1 MTLEIAL
8 YIVYGF
14 LLMSLFLVILIILQ
28 KAVNNRLV
36 KLQGYARDYL
46 FKHYFDGEPMRMPFH
61 QRFFFDAYI
70 DIETQVEIDPVV
82 RDQVVL
88 DLRNTRF
95 CKKQIK
101 RLKSFSVFKRKTAV
115 FYVGALDTEEAM
127 ALIKK
132 RFLREKND
140 SVRFFMLYQL
150 ITHMDQEIFDH
161 TLKSLIGAPASYQ
174 RWVSALMKN
183 HFSQISDFIEPHLID
198 TEVEIRL
205 LLVHL
210 SAYHLSEKLKSYAIR
225 QFHESVIDLD
235 VRMKALEALAKMY
248 PLEIA
253 NDDFCKNENDDV
265 KRVAIR
271 AASNIVSQEFVDHM
285 LQSMNGSP
293 LDSERVNSLSR
304 IVYDSKTLLLY
315 IVEYYNQT
323 KILVQ
328 KEAIA
333 RVLSHRIDYLVLKLK
348 GGGYDYVRQIIEH
361 ILELHIIEDFIDFM
375 NHNKD
380 KQFEKSMLSIIK
392 KHAAKDM
399 YLLDQ
404 FSIYLKQDILSQ
416 MGIMKK
422 PQPVIPREKS
432 PLEKDKIVW
441 ISTWVL
447 VGVLFM
453 PLLYLVTNFNLIFSG
468 TIKVFEYM
476 VVSINTYLVVYFMT
490 INAIY
495 LILLLIS
502 VRGSEERINM
512 WQIKKQTFL
521 FEHDVLPSI
530 SIIAP
535 AYNEEKSIIE
545 SVTSLL
551 NLKYPKYEV
560 IVVND
565 GSKDQT
571 IDVLIEHFELERKHP
586 FFKLKLKTKQLRGV
600 YVNKHI
606 PNLIV
611 IDKQNG
617 GKADALNLGINVAK
631 SDYVCG
637 IDADSLLEEDALLKL
652 MSVTLD
658 DTKDHIALGGNIVPV
673 NGCVVDKG
681 KIEHYGLS
689 DQPVVRFQTLEYL
702 RAFTT
707 GRIGWSKINSL
718 MIISGAFGLFNRK
731 TLLETGG
738 YLTISGEL
746 KKDTVGEDMELVVRL
761 TYQALKKK
769 LPYRVD
775 YVHHANCY
783 TELPSDMKT
792 LLKQRNRW
800 QRGLLDIL
808 SYHRKILFNPKYKQ
822 AGLIAFPFFF
832 IFEMIGP
839 FIETIGYLMLIIG
852 LIMGILNVP
861 LVMMLLVATIG
872 LGIWVSLFSL
882 WIAERKNVFYSTK
895 ETFALILTAIIENFG
910 YRQIM
915 SIHRV
920 ISTYSALKESGSWGS
935 QTRTGFQK
943 K

>member
-1 MTLEIAL
+1 MTIEIAL
-8 YIVYGF
+8 YIVYAF
-14 LLMSLFLVILIILQ
+14 LIMSVILVLMIVIQ
-28 KAVNNRLV
+28 KGINLRRVT
-36 KLQGYARDYL
+36 LQGYARDYL

-61 QRFFFDAYI
+61 QKFFFDAYI
-70 DIETQVEIDPVV
+70 DIETQVEIEPLV
-82 RDQVVL
+82 RKQVIN
-88 DLRNTRF
+88 DLRQTRF
-95 CKKQIK
+95 CKKQIR
-101 RLKSFSVFKRKTAV
+101 RLKSLSVSKRKIAT
-115 FYVGALDTEEAM
+115 FYVGALELEETISM
-127 ALIKK
+127 LKS
-132 RFLREKND
+132 RFMKEHND
-140 SVRFFMLYQL
+140 SVRFFILYQL
-150 ITHMDQEIFDH
+150 IHHMDQQIFDKA
-161 TLKSLIGAPASYQ
+161 LQSLIGAKPSYMK
-174 RWVSALMKN
+174 WVFALMKN
-183 HFSQISDFIEPHLID
+183 HFNQIEIFIDSHLLD
-198 TEVEIRL
+198 KEVEIRL

-210 SAYHLSEKLKSYAIR
+210 SSYHLSKTLKDYAIR
-225 QFHESVIDLD
+225 QFHESVIDSD
-235 VRMKALEALAKMY
+235 VRMSALDALAKMY
-248 PLEIA
+248 PNEIV
-253 NDDFCKNENDDV
+253 NDDFCKNEDDEV
-265 KRVAIR
+265 KKVSIR
-271 AASNIVSQEFVDHM
+271 AAANIISEEMVNKM
-285 LQSMNGSP
+285 LESMNGSA
-293 LDSERVNSLSR
+293 LDKERVNSLSR

-315 IVEYYNQT
+315 VVEFYSKT
-323 KILVQ
+323 KNAFQ

-348 GGGYDYVRQIIEH
+348 GGGYDYVKQIIEH

-380 KQFEKSMLSIIK
+380 KYFEKSMLSIIK
-392 KHAAKDM
+392 KHAAKDA

-404 FSIYLKQDILSQ
+404 FSIYLNQDILNQ
-416 MGIMKK
+416 MGILKK
-422 PQPVIPREKS
+422 PQPYVAREKS
-432 PLEKDKIVW
+432 PLEKDKIIW
-441 ISTWVL
+441 ISLWVSI
-447 VGVLFM
+447 GVLFM
-453 PLLYLVTNFNLIFSG
+453 PVLYVVSNFNLIFSG
-468 TIKVFEYM
+468 SVRVFEYM

-490 INAIY
+490 VNAIY
-495 LILLLIS
+495 LLLLMIS
-502 VRGSEERINM
+502 IKGAEDRIDLWN
-512 WQIKKQTFL
+512 IKKQTFL

-565 GSKDQT
+565 GSKDRT
-571 IDVLIEHFELERKHP
+571 IDVLIKHFELERKHP
-586 FFKLKLKTKQLRGV
+586 FFKLKLKTRQLRGV
-600 YVNKHI
+600 YVNKRI

-637 IDADSLLEEDALLKL
+637 IDADSLLEEEALLKL

-658 DTKDHIALGGNIVPV
+658 DTKEHIALGGNIVPV
-673 NGCVVDKG
+673 NGCKVDKG
-681 KIEHYGLS
+681 KIEHQGLS
-689 DQPVVRFQTLEYL
+689 DQPIVKFQTLEYL

-718 MIISGAFGLFNRK
+718 LIISGAFGLFNRK
-731 TLLETGG
+731 TLIETGG

-769 LPYRVD
+769 MPYRVD

-808 SYHRKILFNPKYKQ
+808 SYHRKILFNPKFKQ
-822 AGLIAFPFFF
+822 PGMIAFPYFF

-839 FIETIGYLMLIIG
+839 FIEALGYLMLITG
-852 LIMGILNVP
+852 LIMGILNGP
-861 LVMMLLVATIG
+861 LVIMLLIATIG

-882 WIAERKNVFYSTK
+882 WIAERKQVFYSTG
-895 ETFALILTAIIENFG
+895 ETLNLILTAIIENFG

-915 SIHRV
+915 SLHRV
-920 ISTYSALKESGSWGS
+920 ISTFSALKESGSWGS
-935 QTRTGFQK
+935 QVRTGFQK

>member
-14 LLMSLFLVILIILQ
+14 ILMSLFLVVLIILQ
-28 KAVNNRLV
+28 KGVNHRRII
-36 KLQGYARDYL
+36 LQGYARDYL
-46 FKHYFDGEPMRMPFH
+46 FKHYFDGEPMKMPFH

-82 RDQVVL
+82 RDQVVF
-88 DLRNTRF
+88 DLRHTRF
-95 CKKQIK
+95 CKKQIRK
-101 RLKSFSVFKRKTAV
+101 LRSLSVFKRKIAV
-115 FYVGALDTEEAM
+115 FYIGALGTEEAIGI
-127 ALIKK
+127 LKK
-132 RFLREKND
+132 RLFHEKND
-140 SVRFFMLYQL
+140 SVRFFIFYQL
-150 ITHMDQEIFDH
+150 INHMDQDVFDFSM
-161 TLKSLIGAPASYQ
+161 KSIIGAPQSYQ

-183 HFSQISDFIEPHLID
+183 HYNQISDFIEPHLLD

-205 LLVHL
+205 LLIHLAGHHL
-210 SAYHLSEKLKSYAIR
+210 SLQLKNYAIR
-225 QFHESVIDLD
+225 QFHESVIDLN
-235 VRMKALEALAKMY
+235 VRMSALDALAKMY

-253 NDDFCKNENDDV
+253 NDDFCKNEDDSV
-265 KRVAIR
+265 KRVSIR
-271 AASNIVSQEFVDHM
+271 ASSNIVSQEMVDH
-285 LQSMNGSP
+285 LLESMDGSP
-293 LDSERVNSLSR
+293 LDSDRVNSLSR
-304 IVYDSKTLLLY
+304 IVYDSKSLLLY
-315 IVEYYNQT
+315 IVEFYNQT
-323 KILVQ
+323 KIIHQ
-328 KEAIA
+328 KNAIA

-348 GGGYDYVRQIIEH
+348 GGGYDYVRQIIEQ
-361 ILELHIIEDFIDFM
+361 ILDLHIIEDFIDFM

-392 KHAAKDM
+392 KHASKDM

-404 FSIYLKQDILSQ
+404 FSIYLNQDILSQ
-416 MGIMKK
+416 MGIIKK
-422 PQPVIPREKS
+422 PQPIIPREKS
-432 PLEKDKIVW
+432 PLEKDKIIW
-441 ISTWVL
+441 ISTWVI
-447 VGVLFM
+447 VGVIFM
-453 PLLYLVTNFNLIFSG
+453 PLLYFITRFTLIFSG
-468 TIKVFEYM
+468 TINVFEYM

-490 INAIY
+490 INVIY
-495 LILLLIS
+495 LILLFIS
-502 VRGSEERINM
+502 VKGSEERDNM

-535 AYNEEKSIIE
+535 AYNEEKNIIE

-560 IVVND
+560 IVIND
-565 GSKDQT
+565 GSKDRT
-571 IDVLIEHFELERKHP
+571 IDVLIEHFVLERKHP

-637 IDADSLLEEDALLKL
+637 IDADSLLEEEALLKL

-681 KIEHYGLS
+681 KIEHHGLS
-689 DQPVVRFQTLEYL
+689 DNPVVRFQTLEYL

-718 MIISGAFGLFNRK
+718 MIISGAFGLFNRQ

-808 SYHRKILFNPKYKQ
+808 SYHRRILFNPKYKQ

-852 LIMGILNVP
+852 LIMGILNGP
-861 LVMMLLVATIG
+861 LVIMLLVATIG

-882 WIAERKNVFYSTK
+882 WIAERKAVFYSTK
-895 ETFALILTAIIENFG
+895 ETMVLILTAIIENFG

-920 ISTYSALKESGSWGS
+920 ISTYSALSESGSWGS
-935 QTRTGFQK
+935 QVRTGFQK